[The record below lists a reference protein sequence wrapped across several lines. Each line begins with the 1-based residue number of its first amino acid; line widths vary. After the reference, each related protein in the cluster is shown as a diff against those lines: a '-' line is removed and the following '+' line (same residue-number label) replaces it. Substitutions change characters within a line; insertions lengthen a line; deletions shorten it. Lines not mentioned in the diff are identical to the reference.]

1 MQWRTVILD
10 SNNWVIG
17 EHSIKEIMLWAIQD
31 RPWYNIRTFTIDA
44 PIACPMQLKTNSWTS
59 VTVNTTATAP
69 AEVNKESII
78 IGHRLKFFAE
88 LYYRL
93 EASMENLGISN
104 SNFTIIEMHEYL
116 VSQGVIK
123 GTAAIDAGVQYE
135 NKMQLLQNLNN
146 IKSQVISA
154 ILNAKNAEDF
164 AAARELM
171 LRLFFTNILL

>member
-1 MQWRTVILD
+1 MQWRTVILN

-17 EHSIKEIMLWAIQD
+17 EHSVKEVMYWAIQD
-31 RPWYNIRTFTIDA
+31 RPWYTLRTFTIDT
-44 PIACPMQLKTNSWTS
+44 PISCPMQLKTNSWTN
-59 VTVNTTATAP
+59 VTVNTDAVSS
-69 AEVNKESII
+69 AEVTKESII

-93 EASMENLGISN
+93 EASMENLGIKN

-123 GTAAIDAGVQYE
+123 GTAAVDAGIQYE

-146 IKSQVISA
+146 IKIQVISA
-154 ILNAKNAEDF
+154 ILSAKNADEF
-164 AAARELM
+164 AGARELM